1 MPVQWQ
7 DEGQMVRT
15 AQELC
20 LFSVRARVAVDILR
34 RNLRLKN
41 LRASYKG
48 QAHRQSRRNAAK
60 SSRVSVSSPKTN
72 ELRFGHYR
80 TSVFALLSNA
90 IHDGRYSEEGRG
102 IHQAKRDI

>member
-15 AQELC
+15 AQKLC

-34 RNLRLKN
+34 RNLPLKN
-41 LRASYKG
+41 LRASNQG

-60 SSRVSVSSPKTN
+60 SSCVS
-72 ELRFGHYR
+72 
-80 TSVFALLSNA
+80 LLSP
-90 IHDGRYSEEGRG
+90 
-102 IHQAKRDI
+102 